1 MPDLLTVRN
10 LVKEFPLGKGFWGR
24 QKSVVHAVDD
34 VSFSIGE
41 NETLGLVGE
50 SGCGK
55 STTGFSILRLIE
67 PTSGEVWFQNEN
79 LLAMDADQL
88 RRRRRH
94 MQIVFQDPFGALN
107 PRQTVE
113 RIIEEPILNYE
124 NISAA
129 ERRDRVAG
137 ALEMVG
143 LSPEHMT
150 RFPHEF
156 SGGQRQ
162 RVCVARALVLGPRL
176 VIGDEPVSALDVS
189 VRAQVLNLMV
199 RLQRKLNLSYL
210 FISHDLAVI
219 RYVSHR
225 VGVMYLGQI
234 VEMADVKTLYGNSAA
249 SLYLGASFRRARARP
264 EAVPETDHPGGRCAL
279 ARRSAARM
287 PVSPALQRGDA
298 GLQGREAGDAAD
310 ERGASGE
317 VPSLFLP
324 LKKGDQGGLSQKLP
338 YKDRLG
344 FENRVGL
351 PKLPERKCRRNFQ
364 ERRRSMKKRMAWTIL
379 AMGLMSMALGDRCLR
394 PETPWW

>member
-1 MPDLLTVRN
+1 MSDLLTVKN
-10 LVKEFPLGKGFWGR
+10 LVKEFPLSKGFWGR

-55 STTGFSILRLIE
+55 STTGFSVLRLIE

-79 LLAMDADQL
+79 LLALDPTQL
-88 RRRRRH
+88 RQRRRH
-94 MQIVFQDPFGALN
+94 MQIVFQDPFGSLN
-107 PRQTVE
+107 PRQTIE

-129 ERRDRVAG
+129 ERRDKVAN
-137 ALEMVG
+137 ALETVG

-162 RVCVARALVLGPRL
+162 RVCVARALVLRPKL
-176 VIGDEPVSALDVS
+176 IIGDEPVSALDVS

-199 RLQRKLNLSYL
+199 RLQRRLNLSYL

-234 VEMADVKTLYGNSAA
+234 VELADVKPLYGKPLHHYTWALLS
-249 SLYLGASFRRARARP
+249 
-264 EAVPETDHPGGRCAL
+264 AVPVPDP
-279 ARRSAARM
+279 RRSRKRII
-287 PVSPALQRGDA
+287 L
-298 GLQGREAGDAAD
+298 AGD
-310 ERGASGE
+310 
-317 VPSLFLP
+317 VPSPVNPPSGCRFHP
-324 LKKGDQGGLSQKLP
+324 RCREVMAVCSVEAPEMREVDQ
-338 YKDRLG
+338 
-344 FENRVGL
+344 NHWV
-351 PKLPERKCRRNFQ
+351 
-364 ERRRSMKKRMAWTIL
+364 
-379 AMGLMSMALGDRCLR
+379 RCHLY
-394 PETPWW
+394 

>member
-1 MPDLLTVRN
+1 
-10 LVKEFPLGKGFWGR
+10 
-24 QKSVVHAVDD
+24 VVHAVDD

-55 STTGFSILRLIE
+55 STTGFSVLRLIE

-79 LLAMDADQL
+79 LLALDPDQL
-88 RRRRRH
+88 RQRRRH
-94 MQIVFQDPFGALN
+94 MQIVFQDPFGSLN

-124 NISAA
+124 NIGAA
-129 ERRDRVAG
+129 ERRDKVAG
-137 ALEMVG
+137 ALETVG

-176 VIGDEPVSALDVS
+176 IVGDEPVSALDVS

-199 RLQRKLNLSYL
+199 RLQRRLNLSYL

-234 VEMADVKTLYGNSAA
+234 VEMADVKTLYGNPLHPYTWALLSAVPVPDP
-249 SLYLGASFRRARARP
+249 RRARKRIILAGD
-264 EAVPETDHPGGRCAL
+264 VPSPVDPPAGCRFHPRC
-279 ARRSAARM
+279 SEVM
-287 PVSPALQRGDA
+287 PVC
-298 GLQGREAGDAAD
+298 RE
-310 ERGASGE
+310 EMPLMRE
-317 VPSLFLP
+317 VE
-324 LKKGDQGGLSQKLP
+324 GGH
-338 YKDRLG
+338 
-344 FENRVGL
+344 RV
-351 PKLPERKCRRNFQ
+351 
-364 ERRRSMKKRMAWTIL
+364 
-379 AMGLMSMALGDRCLR
+379 RCHLY
-394 PETPWW
+394 